1 MAVTAYSKKC
11 TSCGGNR
18 WEYLKDQK
26 LWRCLYCGAQVE
38 RKEEY
43 DGLYTIKN
51 VARQVVLDCA
61 YRKLDQA
68 DHNLTECLKMSADYA
83 GTLVASICYKLI
95 AVVSPEQLPG
105 QDKRA
110 LLGQLKRDYQTL
122 EQTCGKLGDDETELY
137 ASFDSSDAWAAL
149 AAVFD
154 TIGDTQRRDYL
165 LTLTQ
170 PEQIYSKHTNQSLLR
185 MSLRQGRRELAD
197 AILRNRE
204 NLDLHAACL
213 TVMQEAPD
221 DQDKAGWLES
231 LIDAGSLGEND
242 GALAEQYLSGS
253 DRPETKARVAAAL
266 CRAGQRLDVELV
278 LREAVG
284 NCELP
289 VLQAVL
295 TSLFTRRLY
304 DPEIEQI
311 LTFAAAQPDP
321 DRTRAILEIVSGSG
335 QFVSLNLRQ
344 IQMFLFNR
352 NWSAEQR
359 LAILEQ
365 LRTFHTADKVWESAV
380 GSYLNHGADAPEQ
393 RQRLLDG
400 LLAVNPGV
408 SAKDFEQYV
417 LSCVADGQGKCDRIA
432 SLLALPSMPIGFFR
446 ELPGKYLQNGRDD
459 AQVRPLVFRQLLDCG
474 LSVDGALLLSYVC
487 RSADTDDSKAEL
499 LQLAMRNGTV
509 FRSDAASYYLETCP
523 EQFSMQIFSCLF
535 RDNSTI
541 SPKALENYVLR
552 CPDVPSSKPRN
563 AGILAERMQVPFGSS
578 RCAVRH
584 LGHSLGCSLAQAY
597 LLTTADDVNLAG
609 AMLSAMTQRGTKLNT
624 ELICDG
630 VSKRFGKYLQENKN
644 GLSAQA
650 TQLAQQYRLFSKFF

>member
-231 LIDAGSLGEND
+231 LIDAGSLGEK
-242 GALAEQYLSGS
+242 LC
-253 DRPETKARVAAAL
+253 AAL
-266 CRAGQRLDVELV
+266 EDCRAVFVVGGLGLDIERNPAEILSRAVSAERVDDYKRIKNNAGADGYYLKAGDSSLV
-278 LREAVG
+278 L
-284 NCELP
+284 LP
-289 VLQAVL
+289 D
-295 TSLFTRRLY
+295 
-304 DPEIEQI
+304 DPKQI
-311 LTFAAAQPDP
+311 K
-321 DRTRAILEIVSGSG
+321 E
-335 QFVSLNLRQ
+335 
-344 IQMFLFNR
+344 
-352 NWSAEQR
+352 
-359 LAILEQ
+359 
-365 LRTFHTADKVWESAV
+365 
-380 GSYLNHGADAPEQ
+380 
-393 RQRLLDG
+393 
-400 LLAVNPGV
+400 
-408 SAKDFEQYV
+408 
-417 LSCVADGQGKCDRIA
+417 
-432 SLLALPSMPIGFFR
+432 
-446 ELPGKYLQNGRDD
+446 
-459 AQVRPLVFRQLLDCG
+459 
-474 LSVDGALLLSYVC
+474 
-487 RSADTDDSKAEL
+487 
-499 LQLAMRNGTV
+499 
-509 FRSDAASYYLETCP
+509 
-523 EQFSMQIFSCLF
+523 
-535 RDNSTI
+535 
-541 SPKALENYVLR
+541 
-552 CPDVPSSKPRN
+552 
-563 AGILAERMQVPFGSS
+563 
-578 RCAVRH
+578 
-584 LGHSLGCSLAQAY
+584 
-597 LLTTADDVNLAG
+597 
-609 AMLSAMTQRGTKLNT
+609 MLSNINIFEA
-624 ELICDG
+624 I
-630 VSKRFGKYLQENKN
+630 
-644 GLSAQA
+644 SA
-650 TQLAQQYRLFSKFF
+650 